1 METIRIRQQEADR
14 ADAESAHGDAVQS
27 DLFLEGTTP
36 AAAGQPADSF
46 GSLPESGDLQEAGDA
61 FLSLG

>member
-1 METIRIRQQEADR
+1 MEALGIRQQEADW
-14 ADAESAHGDAVQS
+14 ADAEIAHGDAVKS

-46 GSLPESGDLQEAGDA
+46 GSLPESGVLQEAGDA